1 VAIRPKLRVYGVV
14 IAMTFLA
21 AGFLAAQ
28 TAPEITAK
36 PVPGQLDVMQGTAIK
51 LGGSPP
57 ASGPQPESFHWEI
70 AQGKGGVIYDE
81 DQFEAIFQAPKID
94 TEMELFVI
102 RLTVNYPGDQPA
114 HATMHIRVHRD
125 MPQAEPKAREM
136 SIEEVMTNYYREEQ
150 EARDRN
156 KERVRRQ
163 QPQVISHHT
172 YRGFHG
178 YGWGGPGWG
187 WGYGWG
193 WPAYYPVYAPI
204 VIPPPGI
211 DYGPGDGHWDE
222 PIAIPYDDVVTT
234 FPEHVANDYLP
245 QDFPGAEPVP
255 DMESA
260 GGSPTDFIQ
269 YPSGALS
276 DDPGPPPDPGFEAE
290 MDIFEPM
297 IDPGFGADDFDW

>member
-1 VAIRPKLRVYGVV
+1 MRACGIAIAV
-14 IAMTFLA
+14 MFLA
-21 AGFLAAQ
+21 AGVVGAQ
-28 TAPEITAK
+28 TGSPEITAK
-36 PVPGQLDVMQGTAIK
+36 PVPGQLDILQGTAIK

-57 ASGPQPESFHWEI
+57 TDGPQPESFHWEI
-70 AQGKGGVIYDE
+70 AQGQGGVIYDE
-81 DQFEAIFQAPKID
+81 DQFEAIFQAPKIN
-94 TEMELFVI
+94 TGMELFVI
-102 RLTVNYPGDQPA
+102 RLTVSYPEARPA

-125 MPQAEPKAREM
+125 MPQAQPKVREQ
-136 SIEEVMTNYYREEQ
+136 SIEEVMTNYYRAEE
-150 EARDRN
+150 EAREKNR
-156 KERVRRQ
+156 ERVRRS
-163 QPQVISHHT
+163 QPTVISHHT

-178 YGWGGPGWG
+178 YGFGGPGWG

-234 FPEHVANDYLP
+234 FPEHIANDYLP

-255 DMESA
+255 DMASV
-260 GGSPTDFIQ
+260 GGSPSDFIQ
-269 YPSGALS
+269 YPSGVQMN
-276 DDPGPPPDPGFEAE
+276 DPGPAPDPGFEAE

-297 IDPGFGADDFDW
+297 IDPGFGADGFDW